1 MSTMVNKCDVRE
13 NTDGTLSLRFEYLC
27 RLAYRNER
35 GDLAQILFAFV
46 IEERD
51 SLGGKIPVETEIR
64 KGVSKF
70 LALVLV
76 PRDTQRSYQGFDGCE
91 VITI

>member
-1 MSTMVNKCDVRE
+1 MTVNKCDVRE

-35 GDLAQILFAFV
+35 GDLVQILFAFV

-64 KGVSKF
+64 KGRAYSTSGPYPMDQPMMYFAPV
-70 LALVLV
+70 
-76 PRDTQRSYQGFDGCE
+76 
-91 VITI
+91 